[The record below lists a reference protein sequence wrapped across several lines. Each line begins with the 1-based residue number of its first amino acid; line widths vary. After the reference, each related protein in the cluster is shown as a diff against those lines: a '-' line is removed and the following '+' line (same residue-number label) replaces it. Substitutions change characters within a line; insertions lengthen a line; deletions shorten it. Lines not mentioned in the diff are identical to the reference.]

1 MHKIPR
7 SYTDNNYTSWWIWGN
22 EYTKYTDS
30 TIFFCYIYAAFLPLI
45 EDLSCVFLE
54 KYSAYK
60 NQLLP
65 NFKRNETR
73 MQRLS
78 HFISYV

>member
-1 MHKIPR
+1 MGVMNIL
-7 SYTDNNYTSWWIWGN
+7 SIQIL
-22 EYTKYTDS
+22 E
-30 TIFFCYIYAAFLPLI
+30 FFFGYIYAAFLPLI

>member
-1 MHKIPR
+1 MNMGVMNIL
-7 SYTDNNYTSWWIWGN
+7 SIQIL
-22 EYTKYTDS
+22 EF
-30 TIFFCYIYAAFLPLI
+30 FFCYIYAAFLPLI

>member
-7 SYTDNNYTSWWIWGN
+7 SYTDNNYDEYGGN

-30 TIFFCYIYAAFLPLI
+30 RNFFCYIYAAFLPLI